1 MNMNNKNI
9 NILNQD
15 SYMYEL
21 YNEYLT
27 GLQFYQLNSKINAL
41 SIRYYKINYALS
53 KGIDDELDMVNSKK
67 FGKTY
72 DLFDFVPVLETTQF
86 NYQNMNDEM
95 NQGVIRSTQG
105 MMTIMCVEEPLPND
119 VFHLYSNDSEIE
131 FMQVT
136 SVNFV
141 MSVKKLHIYQIE
153 YITANLIKPT
163 VDAFKIN
170 QHFYFLREFSK
181 FVGSSLYA
189 DLLSLANNRD
199 ADLVVINKYYVS
211 RKCSY
216 ESLAMDKDTN
226 IIVNK
231 MLQTISEN
239 VYIPEIYPILSVD
252 QNIDY
257 TVRLNFE
264 QVILDMHDEL
274 VTKVLAMYNIYYK
287 LLNYSVAKN
296 EPTNIGT
303 PVKNT
308 TTKDYKITT
317 IKDLDGN
324 VIKSS

>member
-67 FGKTY
+67 FSKTY

-181 FVGSSLYA
+181 FVGSSLYT

-199 ADLVVINKYYVS
+199 ADLVAINKYYIS

-257 TVRLNFE
+257 TDKLKFE
-264 QVILDMHDEL
+264 QVKLDMLDVL
-274 VTKVLAMYNIYYK
+274 V
-287 LLNYSVAKN
+287 
-296 EPTNIGT
+296 
-303 PVKNT
+303 
-308 TTKDYKITT
+308 
-317 IKDLDGN
+317 
-324 VIKSS
+324 